1 MHLSSMKA
9 VIALWAIG
17 VVALN
22 AASALA
28 QSAALKL
35 SPRDTLVSP
44 RADVAYARPSMRG
57 RTIFGGLVPYD
68 KMWRTGANRGTEITL
83 KAAAK
88 LNGITLPAGTY
99 TLFTI
104 PGVNEWTVILNTDI
118 DQFDNAFYEA
128 AHDVA
133 RFTVRPEPI
142 PQPVELLTFRMEGE
156 PPEER
161 LVMEW
166 ERTRISILLEFA
178 P

>member
-1 MHLSSMKA
+1 MHLCGVKA
-9 VIALWAIG
+9 IFCAGLLLLALLLPRRG
-17 VVALN
+17 N
-22 AASALA
+22 T
-28 QSAALKL
+28 QSPALKL

-44 RADVAYARPSMRG
+44 RADIAYARPSVRG
-57 RTIFGGLVPYD
+57 RTIFGALVPYD
-68 KMWRTGANRGTEITL
+68 KMWRTGANRGTELTL

-88 LNGITLPAGTY
+88 VNGITLPAGTY

-118 DQFDNAFYEA
+118 DQFDTAFYEPT
-128 AHDVA
+128 HDVA

-142 PQPVELLTFRMEGE
+142 PQSVELLTFRMEGE